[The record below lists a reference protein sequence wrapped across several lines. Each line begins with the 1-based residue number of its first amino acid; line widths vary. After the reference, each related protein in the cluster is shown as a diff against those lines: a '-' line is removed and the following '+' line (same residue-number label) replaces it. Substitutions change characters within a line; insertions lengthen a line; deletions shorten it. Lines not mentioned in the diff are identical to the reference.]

1 MWETLRSLV
10 GMPTAVA
17 LLFVGAVILILSAVT
32 GSVAS
37 TFLGGL
43 LALVFFVAAF
53 AVLFA
58 VYIRR
63 MNEDID
69 SDRHELRQE
78 LDEMVEEADTEE

>member
-1 MWETLRSLV
+1 MWETLRSFV
-10 GMPTAVA
+10 GMPTVVA
-17 LLFVGAVILILSAVT
+17 LLFVGAVILIVSAAT
-32 GSVAS
+32 GGVAG

-43 LALVFFVAAF
+43 LALVFFVLAF

-78 LDEMVEEADTEE
+78 LDEMVEDAETED